1 VVKKL
6 MYNLFDKSVFTIYQG
21 NSMELDIYLTDYD
34 TGDYII
40 LENDAYVLFTIK
52 DKSGHLIFQKKLTSS
67 DQITEDKETF
77 LVCTIGADDTL
88 HWITGEYSY
97 DCLYVDGSSV
107 TTFISSTVVVAKA
120 IGKYTDTIVNGG
132 ETDG

>member
-1 VVKKL
+1 

-21 NSMELDIYLTDYD
+21 NSLELDIYLTDSE
-34 TGDYII
+34 TGEYIP
-40 LENDAYVLFTIK
+40 LENDAYVLFTIEDRNRNK
-52 DKSGHLIFQKKLTSS
+52 VIQKKLTASNCE
-67 DQITEDKETF
+67 TEGEIPFIVCSINAEETMN
-77 LVCTIGADDTL
+77 L
-88 HWITGEYSY
+88 ITGEYSY

>member
-1 VVKKL
+1 

-21 NSMELDIYLTDYD
+21 NSMELDIYLTDSE
-34 TGDYII
+34 TGEYIP
-40 LENDAYVLFTIK
+40 LENDAYVLFTIE
-52 DKSGHLIFQKKLTSS
+52 DKAHNKVIQKKLTSS
-67 DQITEDKETF
+67 NCIIDGEVPVI
-77 LVCTIGADDTL
+77 VCTIDADETINL
-88 HWITGEYSY
+88 VTGEYSY